1 MADGM
6 TTSVLG
12 RTGLDVTKLGYGAM
26 ALRESSD
33 DVSERVL
40 NAVLDAG
47 ITFIDTSNDYGLS
60 EEMIGKYVSGR
71 RSEYYLATKCGCPPA
86 GGDHVWTRENL
97 FRGLHESLDR
107 LKTDYVD
114 IMQLHNAKSRR
125 RRPRRPRRRAGGDAR
140 AGQGAMDRRVGRAAL
155 DLDLRRARGVR
166 RVPDTV
172 LGAGAR
178 PRGSHQRRRALR
190 RGDGHSRRCA
200 AGRAWFQ
207 QPGGVPSGGRRS
219 RRPGWTSSEG
229 RARAARRSCCATRWH
244 IPACTR
250 RSSERR
256 TWTTCGRTW
265 TPPGAARCLPTRTR
279 RRSAGCRRSKRARPA
294 SRRSRRERCSR
305 HPGGRR
311 CTR

>member
-1 MADGM
+1 MADGL
-6 TTSVLG
+6 TTNVLG

-47 ITFIDTSNDYGLS
+47 ITFIDTSNDYGHS

-97 FRGLHESLDR
+97 FRGLHESLER

-114 IMQLHNAKSRR
+114 IMQLHNAKLEDVDQ
-125 RRPRRPRRRAGGDAR
+125 GGLVDALEEMR
-140 AGQGAMDRRVGRAAL
+140 EQGKVRWIGASAVLPSITTFVERGAFDEYQIPYSAL
-155 DLDLRRARGVR
+155 DRAHEEAISDAARS
-166 RVPDTV
+166 
-172 LGAGAR
+172 GAGTVI
-178 PRGSHQRRRALR
+178 RGGVQQGEPGLS
-190 RGDGHSRRCA
+190 SR
-200 AGRAWFQ
+200 
-207 QPGGVPSGGRRS
+207 GVPSGGRRS

-250 RSSERR
+250 RSLERR
-256 TWTTCGRTW
+256 MRTTCGRTW
-265 TPPGAARCLPTRTR
+265 RPPGAARCLPTRTR